1 MDVILLVLIGAIV
14 AHRFNR
20 RLTAQEREIA
30 RLRQALERVQ
40 GLVTVDAVPVEAPA
54 ADAPVMAE
62 APPEPP
68 PIQPP
73 PIQPPPEPTPP
84 PLSVWSRLE
93 DALAGRWLIW
103 LGGATVALAAAFFI
117 KMSVEQG
124 WLGPSVRVALG
135 LVSAAALMVGGEWL
149 RQRGRRVEPEVR
161 DPVPPALTAAGLFT
175 GFASVYGG
183 YVLYDLFAPPLAFAL
198 LGGLAALGMALSLLQ
213 GPYIAALGLLGGFA
227 TPLLVSSIGGSAWG
241 LFAYLLALSGAGM
254 TVVLWRGWRW
264 LGLGTLAGAAGWVPV
279 WYVGGWNPGD
289 ALPVGIY
296 LLLTAGL
303 FLMPALLAGPVE
315 AMPRTT
321 LFDMLRWRGRPR
333 ADRLAVAAVA
343 VLGLLMAML
352 VTVDGHRTGSLVMLA
367 LFGLLCVAAGRR
379 IERIAGVAWIGALAV
394 LLAFAGWTV
403 PRWPLPPPA
412 VTADGHPIVPSPGAG
427 LPFQS
432 GRFLWAVG
440 GFALLYGMGGFIA
453 LWRSTRAAL
462 WSSLAAWMPVVLL
475 ALAYWRLDPPQADTL
490 WPVASLALAA
500 LLVAGTGPL
509 ARHRHQPGVSLGLA
523 AFAAGAVGALSLGA
537 VMMLREAWLTVALAV
552 QVPVL
557 AWLERRMGLRSLR
570 AVILLVAGAVL
581 VRLALN
587 PSVLEYGEDGLGWV
601 VYGYGLPAAGFFL
614 AAHWLRSAPDG
625 RGDDGVVALL
635 EAGGLAFVTL
645 LLSLGIQALTRGSLE
660 EPPDTLREVAL
671 HTLVWLA
678 LALLLAT
685 GRRWRARPVAV
696 WGRRI
701 LAGLAALQAAAL
713 HLVALNPL
721 WSDEAV
727 GAWPVANTLLL
738 AYGLPALLGLLFLWA
753 EPLPAR
759 LRPWIALLPLALLGT
774 NLALEIRH
782 AFQGP
787 VLSGPDLPDAEWYG
801 YSVGFLVAA
810 VLMLVAALRYRLG
823 WLRHAAMAL
832 ILAVVAKVFLS
843 DMAELGGLY
852 RVASFLGLGLS
863 LIGVGY
869 LYRRLQGTAP
879 QGGQTVA

>member
-20 RLTAQEREIA
+20 RLTAQEREIV
-30 RLRQALERVQ
+30 RLRLALERWQ
-40 GLVTVDAVPVEAPA
+40 GPAATDAAPVDAPA
-54 ADAPVMAE
+54 ADTAVMVE
-62 APPEPP
+62 APPE
-68 PIQPP
+68 PP

-124 WLGPSVRVALG
+124 WLGPGVRVTLG
-135 LVSAAALMVGGEWL
+135 LLSAAALMVGGEWL
-149 RQRGRRVEPEVR
+149 RQRGGGAEPGGR

-183 YVLYDLFAPPLAFAL
+183 YVLYDLFAPPVAFAL

-264 LGLGTLAGAAGWVPV
+264 LGLGTLIGAAGWVPV

-315 AMPRTT
+315 ALPRTT
-321 LFDMLRWRGRPR
+321 LFDMLRWTGRPR

-352 VTVDGHRTGSLVMLA
+352 VTVDGHRTGSLVMFA
-367 LFGLLCVAAGRR
+367 LFGLLSIAAGRR

-394 LLAFAGWTV
+394 LFAFAGWTV

-412 VTADGHPIVPSPGAG
+412 VTADGHPIVPSPGSG

-432 GRFLWAVG
+432 GRFLWAVA
-440 GFALLYGMGGFIA
+440 GFALLYGMCGFIA

-523 AFAAGAVGALSLGA
+523 AFAAGAAGALSLGA
-537 VMMLREAWLTVALAV
+537 VMMLREAWLTVALAA

-587 PSVLEYGEDGLGWV
+587 PSVLEYGEDGLGWI

-625 RGDDGVVALL
+625 RGDGKGDDGVVALL

-645 LLSLGIQALTRGSLE
+645 LLSLGIQALTRGTLD

-713 HLVALNPL
+713 HLVVLNPL
-721 WSDEAV
+721 WSGEAV
-727 GAWPVANTLLL
+727 GSWPVANTLLL
-738 AYGLPALLGLLFLWA
+738 AYGLPAMLGLLFLWV

-759 LRPWIALLPLALLGT
+759 LRPWAALLPLALLGM

-787 VLSGPDLPDAEWYG
+787 VLSGPELPDAEWYG
-801 YSVGFLVAA
+801 YSVGFLAAA

-879 QGGQTVA
+879 QGGQTIA

>member
-40 GLVTVDAVPVEAPA
+40 GPAAVDAAPVEAPA
-54 ADAPVMAE
+54 ADTAVMVE
-62 APPEPP
+62 APPEL

-73 PIQPPPEPTPP
+73 PIQPPPEPSPP

-117 KMSVEQG
+117 KMSIEQG
-124 WLGPSVRVALG
+124 WLGPGVRVTLG
-135 LVSAAALMVGGEWL
+135 LLSAAALMVGGEWL
-149 RQRGRRVEPEVR
+149 RQRGGGAEAGGR

-264 LGLGTLAGAAGWVPV
+264 LGLGTLVGAAGWVPV

-303 FLMPALLAGPVE
+303 FLMPALLAGSVE

-352 VTVDGHRTGSLVMLA
+352 VTVDGHRDGSLVMLA

-440 GFALLYGMGGFIA
+440 GFALLYGVCGFIA
-453 LWRSTRAAL
+453 LWRSSRAAL

-509 ARHRHQPGVSLGLA
+509 ARHRHQPGVGLGLA
-523 AFAAGAVGALSLGA
+523 AFAAGAAGALSLGA

-587 PSVLEYGEDGLGWV
+587 PSVLEYGEDGLGWI

-625 RGDDGVVALL
+625 KGDDGVVALL

-645 LLSLGIQALTRGSLE
+645 LLSLGIQALTRGTLD

-685 GRRWRARPVAV
+685 GRRWRTRPVAV

-738 AYGLPALLGLLFLWA
+738 AYGLPALLGLLFLWV

-759 LRPWIALLPLALLGT
+759 LRPWVALLPLVLLGT

-801 YSVGFLVAA
+801 YSAGFLVAA

>member
-1 MDVILLVLIGAIV
+1 MQGWTEGYVGGIGYIHAFYRELSPALLSFALTLRGWRPPMDSDGTFACAEIGCGHGVSSAVLAGCHPDARFEAVDFNPGHIAGAQRLAAEAGLGNAAFREESFAEYAQGGAKDLDIVTLHGVWSWVSAENRAILVDLLKRRLKPGGLVFVSYNALPGTLAYMPLRRVLVEHCADRTGPLPERIEEAV
-14 AHRFNR
+14 AFAS
-20 RLTAQEREIA
+20 RLTALNAGWFAQADALPA
-30 RLRQALERVQ
+30 RLDSLKRKSPNYIAHEYLNRDWTAFYHADVARELAAAKLDFA
-40 GLVTVDAVPVEAPA
+40 GPAVPMEQMDELSLPPDALPLLAEARDPA
-54 ADAPVMAE
+54 YRETLRDLLTNRAFRRDLFVKGAERLTPAERRDRLRATRFALLVPPGDLPEVVLAPVGRVPLPQDLHGPLAE
-62 APPEPP
+62 
-68 PIQPP
+68 
-73 PIQPPPEPTPP
+73 
-84 PLSVWSRLE
+84 
-93 DALAGRWLIW
+93 
-103 LGGATVALAAAFFI
+103 ALAAGTPTLAEL
-117 KMSVEQG
+117 S
-124 WLGPSVRVALG
+124 ALPALARHG
-135 LVSAAALMVGGEWL
+135 EEAVLRALMI
-149 RQRGRRVEPEVR
+149 
-161 DPVPPALTAAGLFT
+161 LT
-175 GFASVYGG
+175 
-183 YVLYDLFAPPLAFAL
+183 
-198 LGGLAALGMALSLLQ
+198 
-213 GPYIAALGLLGGFA
+213 
-227 TPLLVSSIGGSAWG
+227 
-241 LFAYLLALSGAGM
+241 
-254 TVVLWRGWRW
+254 
-264 LGLGTLAGAAGWVPV
+264 
-279 WYVGGWNPGD
+279 
-289 ALPVGIY
+289 
-296 LLLTAGL
+296 
-303 FLMPALLAGPVE
+303 
-315 AMPRTT
+315 
-321 LFDMLRWRGRPR
+321 
-333 ADRLAVAAVA
+333 
-343 VLGLLMAML
+343 
-352 VTVDGHRTGSLVMLA
+352 
-367 LFGLLCVAAGRR
+367 
-379 IERIAGVAWIGALAV
+379 
-394 LLAFAGWTV
+394 
-403 PRWPLPPPA
+403 
-412 VTADGHPIVPSPGAG
+412 
-427 LPFQS
+427 
-432 GRFLWAVG
+432 
-440 GFALLYGMGGFIA
+440 
-453 LWRSTRAAL
+453 
-462 WSSLAAWMPVVLL
+462 
-475 ALAYWRLDPPQADTL
+475 
-490 WPVASLALAA
+490 SLALAA

-509 ARHRHQPGVSLGLA
+509 ARHRHQPGVGLGLA

-537 VMMLREAWLTVALAV
+537 VMMLREAWLTVALAA

-625 RGDDGVVALL
+625 KGDDGVVALL

-645 LLSLGIQALTRGSLE
+645 LLSLGIQALTRGTLD

-738 AYGLPALLGLLFLWA
+738 AYGLPALLGLLFLWV

-759 LRPWIALLPLALLGT
+759 LRPWVALLPLMLLGM